1 MSTALETQVSGF
13 LIYLQDVRRLSPHT
27 VENYGRDLKQFQ
39 TYCKEAALHQISGIR
54 EPDIRKW
61 AAQLHRNGLAPS
73 SIQRAL
79 SAVRSFFKYACSH
92 DTTLN
97 NPAQSVKAPK
107 RGQRLPKTIDADQ
120 IGQLFKPGGD
130 DPLILRDLA
139 IAELFYSS
147 GLRLAELVASNII
160 DLNTYDKLITVTGK
174 GNKVR
179 TLPVGGAAL
188 RAINTW
194 LQARTLS
201 GESLIGQS
209 PLFVSKRGTR
219 ISERSVQARLKAL
232 ALQKGLPQHLHPH
245 MLRHSFA
252 SHMLESS
259 GDLRAVQELLGHA
272 NIGTT
277 QIYTHLD
284 FQHLAKVYDAAHPRA
299 RKRSKS

>member
-1 MSTALETQVSGF
+1 MSNALETEVCEF

-27 VENYGRDLKQFQ
+27 VKNYGRDLDQFQ
-39 TYCKEAALHQISGIR
+39 IFCTAAALLTLNQIR
-54 EPDIRKW
+54 EPDVRRW
-61 AAQLHRNGLAPS
+61 AAQLHRKGLAAS

-79 SAVRSFFKYACSH
+79 SAIRSFFRYACSH
-92 DTTLN
+92 DSTLN

-120 IGQLFKPGGD
+120 IGQLFRPDGD
-130 DPLILRDLA
+130 DPLTLRDLA
-139 IAELFYSS
+139 MAELFYSS
-147 GLRLAELVASNII
+147 GLRLAELVACDIA

-179 TLPVGGAAL
+179 TLPVGRAAL
-188 RAINTW
+188 ISIKAW
-194 LQARTLS
+194 LTVRTNA
-201 GESLIGQS
+201 GESLTPSS
-209 PLFVSKRGTR
+209 PLFVSARGTR

-299 RKRSKS
+299 KKRNKS